1 MVFKKYNNMKLL
13 PIVNPNYKM
22 KETPDKLIRLL
33 RQGIIIVDKNDC
45 IIGWTINNS
54 KFNIK
59 EEFIY
64 GTIIGLEKINNMQY
78 KNATIMLSKEN
89 IITKISNILYD

>member
-33 RQGIIIVDKNDC
+33 
-45 IIGWTINNS
+45 
-54 KFNIK
+54 
-59 EEFIY
+59 
-64 GTIIGLEKINNMQY
+64 
-78 KNATIMLSKEN
+78 
-89 IITKISNILYD
+89 